1 MKKGITESS
10 SLQITEADFTGDS
23 CCNAEY
29 HLLEV
34 RVLTLIINQN
44 SSVIDVEFYYSRF
57 GELITPRRLYPT
69 VTHPAGVFAPCHF
82 NQTSAQPIMMNFS
95 YFTRSLI
102 LFLTRKNSLFY
113 RVMIGSMQHVANLV
127 VYRARETTSCGETPS
142 PGKIVTASWTTHNES
157 YD

>member
-1 MKKGITESS
+1 MKKGITQSS
-10 SLQITEADFTGDS
+10 GVQITKADFQGDS
-23 CCNAEY
+23 GCHNEY

-34 RVLTLIINQN
+34 RAFPLIMNRN

-82 NQTSAQPIMMNFS
+82 NQTSAQPIMMSFS
-95 YFTRSLI
+95 YFTRSMI

-127 VYRARETTSCGETPS
+127 VY
-142 PGKIVTASWTTHNES
+142 
-157 YD
+157 